1 MRVLALGGAG
11 AMGAAAVR
19 VAADFPDVDE
29 IVIAD
34 RDIGAARALAADLSD
49 ATVRLRVAQVDV
61 TDSDGLRAALEEAD
75 VVLNTVGPYYEFGI
89 TVLRAAI
96 ATGTDYLD
104 ICDDWEPTLDMLALD
119 AEARAAGVCAIVG
132 MGASPGV
139 SNLLAWS
146 AARDL
151 DSVRDVYTAWPV
163 DAAGADDDRA
173 QLIGPD
179 GRPSAAAVHWMQQ
192 ISGTIATVGDGRLV
206 RQRPLRPVRMLLPG
220 DRRGTAYTV
229 GHPEP
234 VTLHRSLEIT
244 GDAVN
249 LMVIKSA
256 TVAYLDDLRRDI
268 DAGALSNQRAAA
280 LLAEPGAWRGI
291 RSLLAAPLFRSPG
304 TLPPFFAVATGTRAG
319 RPETV
324 LARLSGGLESFAIST
339 DMATATGIP
348 LALGLS
354 QLVAGRVRRPGVHPP
369 ETIIDPDRFFAG
381 LLAHLGAA
389 DAESGIVLERSPLAP
404 VTDR

>member
-19 VAADFPDVDE
+19 IAAQFPDVDE

-34 RDIGAARALAADLSD
+34 RDIGAAQELSD
-49 ATVRLRVAQVDV
+49 RLPEVTAPVRVAQVDV
-61 TDSDGLRAALEEAD
+61 TDSDGLHAALEQAD
-75 VVLNTVGPYYEFGI
+75 VVLNTVGPYYRFGL

-96 ATGTDYLD
+96 ETGTDYLD

-139 SNLLAWS
+139 SNLLALS
-146 AARDL
+146 AARSL
-151 DSVRDVYTAWPV
+151 DRVHDVYTAWPV
-163 DAAGADDDRA
+163 DVAGADDDRA

-192 ISGTIATVGDGRLV
+192 ISGTIATVADGRLL
-206 RQRPLRPVRMLLPG
+206 RQRPLRPLRLVLPG
-220 DRRGTAYTV
+220 DRCGTAYTV

-249 LMVIKSA
+249 LMVIRSP
-256 TVAYLDDLRRDI
+256 TVAYLDGLRRDI
-268 DAGALSNQRAAA
+268 DAGALTNQQAAA
-280 LLAEPGAWRGI
+280 LIAEPTLSRGV
-291 RSLLAAPLFRSPG
+291 RSLISALRFESPG
-304 TLPPFFAVATGTRAG
+304 TLPPFFAVATGLRDD

-324 LARLSGGLESFAIST
+324 LARLSSGLETFAVTT

-354 QLVAGRVRRPGVHPP
+354 QLIGAGIRRPGVHPP
-369 ETIIDPDRFFAG
+369 EAVIDPDRFFAG
-381 LLAHLGAA
+381 LLAHLGDPDATAA
-389 DAESGIVLERSPLAP
+389 VVIERSTLAPLA
-404 VTDR
+404 DR